1 VSHSEQYRR
10 LVQSVEKQL
19 RIERADAYR
28 HALKYAGY
36 MPQSIEL
43 AVQRNRK
50 YLETGED
57 ER

>member
-1 VSHSEQYRR
+1 MSRSEEFRR

-19 RIERADAYR
+19 RVERGNAFR
-28 HALKYAGY
+28 HALKHAGY

-43 AVQRNRK
+43 AVERNRK

-57 ER
+57 EQ